1 MGNSDESSKRRIKK
15 CILCLEQNIFR
26 KNFNDMRMED
36 IVELPVVDKR
46 MTSEEVEVG
55 NVFNN
60 FMNVEERRQ

>member
-1 MGNSDESSKRRIKK
+1 
-15 CILCLEQNIFR
+15 
-26 KNFNDMRMED
+26 MRMED
-36 IVELPVVDKR
+36 IVELPVVEKR